1 MRTIRLG
8 VLGSGSGTNFQ
19 ALLDAIAAGEL
30 NAQIVLVM
38 SDVPQAGILERAR
51 KAEVPTGV
59 IDCRGFAT
67 KFPEAAQL
75 EVAAAMREAR
85 VDLICLAGFMRLI
98 KAPLL
103 DAFPQRVINIHP
115 SLLPAFPGLDAWK
128 QALDACVAE
137 TGCTV
142 HYVDAG
148 MDTGPHILQ
157 ANVPVLAADTYA
169 TLHARIQKEEHRIY
183 PEAVRLIAEKL
194 SLC

>member
-38 SDVPQAGILERAR
+38 SDVPQAGILERAQ
-51 KAEVPTGV
+51 KASVPYKV
-59 IDCRGFAT
+59 IDCRGFTT
-67 KFPEAAQL
+67 KFPEEAQL
-75 EVAAAMREAR
+75 EVAAAMRAAGA
-85 VDLICLAGFMRLI
+85 DLICLAGFMRLI

-103 DAFPQRVINIHP
+103 NAFPQRVINIHP

-128 QALDACVAE
+128 QALDAGVAE

-157 ANVPVLAADTYA
+157 AKVPVLAADTYA
-169 TLHARIQKEEHRIY
+169 TLHARIQEEEHRIY
-183 PEAVRLIAEKL
+183 PAALRLIAKML
-194 SLC
+194 SLI

>member
-8 VLGSGSGTNFQ
+8 VLGSGSGSNFQ
-19 ALLDAIAAGEL
+19 ALLDAIVAGEL
-30 NAQIVLVM
+30 NAEVVLVM
-38 SDVPQAGILERAR
+38 SDVPEARILERAR
-51 KAEVPTGV
+51 NAGVPATV

-67 KFPEAAQL
+67 KFPEQSQK
-75 EVAAAMREAR
+75 EVAAAMRDAGA
-85 VDLICLAGFMRLI
+85 DLICLAGFMRLI

-115 SLLPAFPGLDAWK
+115 SLLPAFPGLEAWK
-128 QALDACVAE
+128 QALDAGVNE

-148 MDTGPHILQ
+148 MDTGPQILQ
-157 ANVPVLAADTYA
+157 SRVPVLANDTYT

-183 PEAVRLIAEKL
+183 PEAVRLIANEL
-194 SLC
+194 SL